1 MEIVALNP
9 SKPRARKRASK
20 KGSKTMARRR
30 NAKGQF
36 LKKGGGRKRS
46 TSRKRRYRRNPGE
59 EAIML
64 ANPSRGG
71 RVRRYAKRAYHGARG
86 FLGGLGLGEAA
97 RFMGGAMIGIGAAFL
112 VRKKFGKVGDQREN
126 WEIRD
131 YVMAILGGLG
141 ASILAKH
148 AFKVRPETSGAILK
162 GSLALV
168 AIKILQDEIVPQSDT
183 LKNWIGAEGEGSW
196 SGYGGAESMYGPGD
210 LYLGEGETY
219 VMGEDGQWRGID
231 EEGRAGLGALV
242 APGSLGEEMY
252 GEEMYGEEMYG
263 GLVAPG
269 SLGAD
274 DPYASAYGRN
284 RY

>member
-1 MEIVALNP
+1 MEIIALNP
-9 SKPRARKRASK
+9 SKPRAKKRASK
-20 KGSKTMARRR
+20 KGSKSMARRR
-30 NAKGQF
+30 NARGQF
-36 LKKGGGRKRS
+36 VKGGGGRKRAK
-46 TSRKRRYRRNPGE
+46 SRKRRYRRNPGE

-112 VRKKFGKVGDQREN
+112 VRKKFGKVGDQREK
-126 WEIRD
+126 WEMRD
-131 YVMAILGGLG
+131 YIMAILGSLG

-162 GSLALV
+162 GGLALV
-168 AIKILQDEIVPQSDT
+168 AIKILQDQIVPQSDT
-183 LKNWIGAEGEGSW
+183 LRNWIGEGGEGSW
-196 SGYGGAESMYGPGD
+196 SGEELYGPGD
-210 LYLGEGETY
+210 LYLGEGGENY

-231 EEGRAGLGALV
+231 EGDRVGFGALV

-252 GEEMYGEEMYG
+252 GEDMYGAA

-269 SLGAD
+269 SLGEDMYGAV
-274 DPYASAYGRN
+274 DPYAAAYGR
-284 RY
+284 RGY

>member
-1 MEIVALNP
+1 MELIALNP
-9 SKPRARKRASK
+9 GRKSPGKR
-20 KGSKTMARRR
+20 KGRKTMARRKR
-30 NAKGQF
+30 DSKGRF
-36 LKKGGGRKRS
+36 LTKGGGHKK
-46 TSRKRRYRRNPGE
+46 SRKRRKYRRNPGE

-71 RVRRYAKRAYHGARG
+71 RVRRYSRKAVGAARG
-86 FLGGLGLGEAA
+86 FLGGLGLGDAA
-97 RFMGGAMIGIGAAFL
+97 RFMGGAMVGVGAAFL
-112 VRKKFGKVGDQREN
+112 IRKKFGKVSDQRDN

-148 AFKVRPETSGAILK
+148 AFKVRPETSNNILK

-168 AIKILQDEIVPQSDT
+168 AIKIFQDEIVPQSDT
-183 LKNWIGAEGEGSW
+183 LKAWVGEGGEGSW
-196 SGYGGAESMYGPGD
+196 SGLGYGEEMYGYSPGD

-231 EEGRAGLGALV
+231 EGDRVMGALV

-252 GEEMYGEEMYG
+252 GA
-263 GLVAPG
+263 V
-269 SLGAD
+269 
-274 DPYASAYGRN
+274 DPYATAYGPR